1 MYAGIIMLM
10 CGEGDKALTSTENL
24 SATGA
29 QILEIDYVDESAMA
43 KAAEDYE
50 SSALDCL
57 VSCAGK

>member
-1 MYAGIIMLM
+1 MLM